1 MPPPTMATRSRSA
14 LIDYYAEG
22 SSAKGTFATSTGGPP
37 SPSGTTVR
45 SCRAPRRAPPTQGS
59 RPRSWRPPESPFY
72 DLRAAVSQGAAGLP
86 AAVSA
91 RGAASLPSTAEPRN
105 AIARNNT
112 FITALTMMYRSMD
125 LTQ

>member
-22 SSAKGTFATSTGGPP
+22 SSTKGHVRHQHGRAAVSKWNHRAILPGALSGATN
-37 SPSGTTVR
+37 
-45 SCRAPRRAPPTQGS
+45 S
-59 RPRSWRPPESPFY
+59 RISSKVMAGPPESPFY

-91 RGAASLPSTAEPRN
+91 RGAVSLPSTAEPRN

-112 FITALTMMYRSMD
+112 FITALTMYRSMD